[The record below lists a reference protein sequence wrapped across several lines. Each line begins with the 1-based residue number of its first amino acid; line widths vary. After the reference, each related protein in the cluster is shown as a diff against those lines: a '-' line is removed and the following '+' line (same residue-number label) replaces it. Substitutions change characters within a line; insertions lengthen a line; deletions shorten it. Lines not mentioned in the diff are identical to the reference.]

1 MEIDGG
7 RTREGIFKLFAR
19 VVGFGCVDGK
29 MERRLGAGA
38 DVVAPGGVGTLL
50 GIAAEAVP
58 GGLCGIL
65 SSWERL
71 MGLLRESPSTA
82 TCAVRVEILGN
93 GVSGSEESGLD
104 WLLLACI
111 CLLFCQEPEV
121 TEPEGLIFKGRVKG
135 CDVLR
140 LTVWGEEFRADARK
154 LGAELM
160 RCICGMGCILEPRF
174 PFDNFVVQCA
184 DEGRSATNDC
194 GLSPFSVIGGG
205 GKILE
210 SCLEFVSVRSGM
222 LSLELRTL
230 PRGAIGGSAVID
242 EALQPITG
250 ESSPR
255 SSSLGGDILV
265 LIVRSI
271 PAPDRA
277 CGDGI
282 ADLRLVD
289 PEP

>member
-1 MEIDGG
+1 MDGG
-7 RTREGIFKLFAR
+7 RTLEGICLLVR

-38 DVVAPGGVGTLL
+38 GVVAFGGVEFLL
-50 GIAAEAVP
+50 GIAAVP

-65 SSWERL
+65 SSWARL
-71 MGLLRESPSTA
+71 MGLLRVSPSVA

-104 WLLLACI
+104 WLLLDCI
-111 CLLFCQEPEV
+111 FLLFCQEPEV
-121 TEPEGLIFKGRVKG
+121 AEPEGFIFNGRVNG

-140 LTVWGEEFRADARK
+140 LAVFGGEVSAEARK

-160 RCICGMGCILEPRF
+160 RCICGMGCILELRF
-174 PFDNFVVQCA
+174 PVDNFVVQCA
-184 DEGRSATNDC
+184 GEGSSATNDC
-194 GLSPFSVIGGG
+194 GLSPISVIGGG
-205 GKILE
+205 GTTLE
-210 SCLEFVSVRSGM
+210 SCLEVGSVSSGM
-222 LSLELRTL
+222 LCLELRTL
-230 PRGAIGGSAVID
+230 PRGVIGGSAVIV
-242 EALQPITG
+242 EAFQPITG

-255 SSSLGGDILV
+255 SSSFEGDILV

-271 PAPDRA
+271 PAPDGP

-282 ADLRLVD
+282 ADLRLVE

>member
-1 MEIDGG
+1 
-7 RTREGIFKLFAR
+7 
-19 VVGFGCVDGK
+19 
-29 MERRLGAGA
+29 
-38 DVVAPGGVGTLL
+38 
-50 GIAAEAVP
+50 
-58 GGLCGIL
+58 
-65 SSWERL
+65 

-140 LTVWGEEFRADARK
+140 LTVFGEEFRADARK

-160 RCICGMGCILEPRF
+160 RCICGMGCILEARF

-255 SSSLGGDILV
+255 SSSLGGVILV
-265 LIVRSI
+265 LIVRSML
-271 PAPDRA
+271 APDRA

-282 ADLRLVD
+282 ADLRLVE